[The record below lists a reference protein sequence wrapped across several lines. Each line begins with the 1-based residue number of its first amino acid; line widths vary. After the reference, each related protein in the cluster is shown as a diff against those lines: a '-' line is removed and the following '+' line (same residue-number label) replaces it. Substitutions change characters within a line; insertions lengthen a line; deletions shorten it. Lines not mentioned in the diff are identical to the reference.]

1 MTEIPR
7 LFDTE
12 LLARRRVR
20 ALRTHGEE
28 GDFLLREVVEDM
40 LDRLSIVMRPFPR
53 VVELGGHT
61 GLLASALAQRQ
72 GTEDVIR
79 LEQHASLFHD
89 GEHATLFD
97 SENLP
102 LKRQSCHLLV
112 SPLFLHWINDLPG
125 VLIQIRQALVPDGLF
140 LATLLG
146 RDSLSELR
154 QAFLIADSEISGGA
168 SPRVAPLP
176 DLKDMGSLMQR
187 AGFALPVVDHDT
199 LTVRYASLFALM
211 QDLRRMGATNI
222 LHDRSRRPLRRDT
235 LMRAAEVY
243 QQRFSD
249 PDGRIRATFQIISL
263 SGWAPDES
271 QQKPLKPGSAKISLA
286 SVLGDKSAC

>member
-1 MTEIPR
+1 MTDIPR
-7 LFDTE
+7 LFDTD

-20 ALRTHGEE
+20 ALRSHGEE

-40 LDRLSIVMRPFPR
+40 LDRLSIVMRPFPS

-97 SENLP
+97 PENLP
-102 LKRQSCHLLV
+102 LKPQSCHLLV

-146 RDSLSELR
+146 RDSLTELR

-199 LTVRYASLFALM
+199 LTVRYASLFSLM
-211 QDLRRMGATNI
+211 RDLRRMGATNV

-263 SGWAPDES
+263 SGWAPDAS
-271 QQKPLKPGSAKISLA
+271 QQKPLKPGSAKMSLA
-286 SVLGDKSAC
+286 SVLGDKSTC